1 MKHHLATLAAGV
13 ALLAAPAFA
22 QQPATASAAAPAAQD
37 SVKDLAD
44 LGTGVHKVKLAEDGS
59 MKSCVVVGQARISR
73 ALGPSKG
80 ILTARKVAKQ
90 NAEAAFVAW
99 LKTQVSDVRTN
110 GDDTKFLLKG
120 SVSGE
125 GDAQTYEDAES
136 TETNTQ
142 VTTSVSQGALRGM
155 TLIGADQDASTQILT
170 QVYAWKPA
178 FAAAAAGTAGAM
190 NMPDAAP
197 GTPAPTGTGA
207 RSGGSAPEVK
217 PAKGYETKTV
227 VAPEAD
233 EFL

>member
-1 MKHHLATLAAGV
+1 MKNYIATAFAAS
-13 ALLAAPAFA
+13 ALLAATSFA
-22 QQPATASAAAPAAQD
+22 QQQVPAPASQNP
-37 SVKDLAD
+37 VKELSD
-44 LGTGVHKVKLAEDGS
+44 LGSGVHKVKLAEDGS
-59 MKSCVVVGQARISR
+59 MKSCVIVGQARISN

-90 NAEAAFVAW
+90 NAEAAFVNW

-110 GDDTKFLLKG
+110 GEETSFKLKG
-120 SVSGE
+120 SVSGDGE
-125 GDAQTYEDAES
+125 AQTYEDAES
-136 TETNTQ
+136 TEINSQ
-142 VTTSVSQGALRGM
+142 VTVSVSQGALRGM
-155 TLIGADQDASTQILT
+155 SLIGADQDASTGILT

-190 NMPDAAP
+190 NTPDAAP
-197 GTPAPTGTGA
+197 GTPAPSGTGA
-207 RSGGSAPEVK
+207 RSGGSASDVK